1 LGLAAEHCG
10 SLLMA
15 KTSPVDFLRQV
26 RQEVTKVTW
35 PSRKE
40 TIIST
45 IMVFIMVV
53 IMAIFFFLVDQV
65 LSLGVRSIL
74 GLGG

>member
-1 LGLAAEHCG
+1 
-10 SLLMA
+10 MA